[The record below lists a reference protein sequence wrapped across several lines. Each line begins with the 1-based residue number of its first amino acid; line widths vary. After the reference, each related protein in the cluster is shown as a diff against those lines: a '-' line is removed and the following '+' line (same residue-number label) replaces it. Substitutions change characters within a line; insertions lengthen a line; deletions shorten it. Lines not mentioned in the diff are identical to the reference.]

1 MHFGPPWFF
10 NCCFIDKSPSL
21 WYLLC
26 MQEKHKKQK
35 HAEELRVEGTISLT
49 GKAVGYVPVEGEE
62 DDIEIEESSLNTA
75 LHGDRVVI
83 LLHPKM
89 PHKRRS
95 GEVIEVLF
103 RAKTNF
109 VGKIEKKGNTV
120 FLLPDDRRMYRDIFI
135 AAENSK
141 DVKDGEKAFVK
152 ICEWTDPKKNPS
164 GEVLQIL
171 GNPGENNTEIQAI
184 ILEKGFETSFPK
196 TVEEEAERISR
207 EIPAEEIAR
216 RRDFRGI
223 LTFTIDPFD
232 AKDFDDALSIQTL
245 PNGDIE
251 VGVHIADASYYVTPG
266 SAIDKEAAYRG
277 TSVYLVDRVLPML
290 PEVLSNDVCSLK
302 PNEDKLTF
310 SAVFT
315 FDKSAKLAG
324 VHPKIVKEWYGRTII
339 HSDRRFTYEE
349 AQEILDMNAGDHASE
364 IRGLDDIA
372 ANLSRER
379 FAAGAISFEKDEIKI
394 LLDENGVATKIIK
407 KERTRSHKLIEDF
420 MLLANKKVAEHIAEI
435 GKKEERLFV
444 YRIHNQPDAERLR
457 ELSIF
462 LKTLGF
468 SLKID
473 QEGNISPKA
482 LNALLEE
489 TAGGQF
495 QNIVH
500 TTALRTMAKAMYSTK
515 NIGHF
520 GLGFEHYTHFTS
532 PIRRYPDILAHR
544 LLDTHLQNGN
554 IPEEL
559 WQEYEAMLRYASER
573 EVFAA
578 DAERSS
584 IKYKQVEYMLNKVG
598 QTFAGTITGVTEW
611 GIYVEDTETLVEG
624 MIRLRDMKDD
634 YYTLDEKHYC
644 LLGKNT
650 KKKYT
655 LGDAVSVKLIR
666 ADISARTLDF
676 IFA

>member
-1 MHFGPPWFF
+1 M
-10 NCCFIDKSPSL
+10 K
-21 WYLLC
+21 
-26 MQEKHKKQK
+26 EKKKK
-35 HAEELRVEGTISLT
+35 TEERWIEGNIFLT
-49 GKAVGYVPVEGEE
+49 AKAVGYVPAEGFDE
-62 DDIEIEESSLNTA
+62 DIEIEESSLNTA
-75 LHGDRVVI
+75 LHGDRVK
-83 LLHPKM
+83 LLLRPSI
-89 PHKRRS
+89 PNKRQT
-95 GEVIEVLF
+95 GEVAEVLF

-109 VGKIEKKGNTV
+109 VGKIEKKGGTT

-135 AAENSK
+135 APQNSK
-141 DVKDGEKAFVK
+141 DVEDGQKAFVK
-152 ICEWTDPKKNPS
+152 IKEWTDPKKSPS

-184 ILEKGFETSFPK
+184 ILEKGFDTSFPAG
-196 TVEEEAERISR
+196 VEREAEKISR
-207 EIPAEEIAR
+207 IIADEETAKR
-216 RRDFRGI
+216 KDFRDV

-232 AKDFDDALSIQTL
+232 AKDFDDAISIQTL
-245 PNGDIE
+245 ENGDIE

-315 FDKSAKLAG
+315 FAKNAKEAG
-324 VHPKIVKEWYGRTII
+324 VYPKIVRSWYGRTII
-339 HSDRRFTYEE
+339 HSNRRFTYEE
-349 AQEILDMNAGDHASE
+349 AQEVLDTGKGDYASE
-364 IRGLDDIA
+364 IRELDTIA
-372 ANLSRER
+372 ENLSRER
-379 FAAGAISFEKDEIKI
+379 FAAGSISFEKDEIKI
-394 LLDENGVATKIIK
+394 LLDENGVAVKIIK

-444 YRIHNQPDAERLR
+444 YRVHNQPDTERLR

-468 SLKID
+468 SLKVD
-473 QEGNISPKA
+473 DGGNISPKN

-500 TTALRTMAKAMYSTK
+500 TTALRTMAKATYSTK

-544 LLDTHLQNGN
+544 LLEAHLKDGK

-559 WQEYEAMLRYASER
+559 WQEYETMLRYASER

-578 DAERSS
+578 DAERAS
-584 IKYKQVEYMLNKVG
+584 IKYKQVEYMLDKVG
-598 QTFAGTITGVTEW
+598 ETFNGTITGVTEW
-611 GIYVEDTETLVEG
+611 GIYVEDKETLVEG
-624 MIRLRDMKDD
+624 MIRLRDLKDD
-634 YYTLDEKHYC
+634 FYTLDEKHYC

-655 LGDAVSVKLIR
+655 LGDSVSVKLLR
-666 ADISARTLDF
+666 ADMNARTLDF
-676 IFA
+676 IFT

>member
-1 MHFGPPWFF
+1 MT
-10 NCCFIDKSPSL
+10 
-21 WYLLC
+21 
-26 MQEKHKKQK
+26 EKTK
-35 HAEELRVEGTISLT
+35 HTEHQWVEGNISVT
-49 GKAVGYVPVEGEE
+49 SKAVGYVPVEGFEE
-62 DDIEIEESSLNTA
+62 DVEIDPESLHTA
-75 LHGDRVVI
+75 LHGDRVKV
-83 LLHPKM
+83 LLHQKIAG
-89 PHKRRS
+89 KRQS
-95 GEVIEVLF
+95 GEVAEVLF
-103 RAKTNF
+103 RVKTNF
-109 VGKIEKKGNTV
+109 VGKIEKKGNLI
-120 FLLPDDRRMYRDIFI
+120 FLIPDDRRMYRDIFI
-135 AAENSK
+135 APQNSK
-141 DVKDGEKAFVK
+141 DVKDGQKAFVK
-152 ICEWTDPKKNPS
+152 IKEWTDPKKSPS

-184 ILEKGFETSFPK
+184 ILEKGFDTTFPAG
-196 TVEEEAERISR
+196 VEHEAEKISR
-207 EIPAEEIAR
+207 VITNEEIAKR
-216 RRDFRGI
+216 KDFRGV

-232 AKDFDDALSIQTL
+232 AKDFDDAISMQTL

-251 VGVHIADASYYVTPG
+251 IGVHIADASYYVTPG

-315 FDKSAKLAG
+315 FDKSAKQAG
-324 VHPKIVKEWYGRTII
+324 VYPKITKEWFGRTII
-339 HSDRRFTYEE
+339 HSNRRFTYEE
-349 AQEILDMNAGDHASE
+349 AQEVLDTGEGDHVDE
-364 IRGLDDIA
+364 VRTLDAIA
-372 ANLSRER
+372 ENLSRER
-379 FAAGAISFEKDEIKI
+379 FAKGSISFEKDEIKI
-394 LLDENGVATKIIK
+394 LLDENGVAVKIIK

-444 YRIHNQPDAERLR
+444 YRVHNQPDTERLR

-468 SLKID
+468 SLKVD
-473 QEGNISPKA
+473 SEGNISPKD

-500 TTALRTMAKAMYSTK
+500 TTALRTMAKATYSTK
-515 NIGHF
+515 NVGHF

-544 LLDTHLQNGN
+544 LLEAHLKNGK

-559 WQEYEAMLRYASER
+559 WQEYETMLRYSSER

-584 IKYKQVEYMLNKVG
+584 IKYKQVEYMLDKVG
-598 QTFAGTITGVTEW
+598 QTFNGTITGVTEW
-611 GIYVEDTETLVEG
+611 GIYVEDKETLVEG
-624 MIRLRDMKDD
+624 MIRLRDLKDD
-634 YYTLDEKHYC
+634 YYTLDQKNYC
-644 LLGKNT
+644 LLGKNS

-655 LGDAVSVKLIR
+655 LGDLAEVKLLR
-666 ADISARTLDF
+666 ADMNARTLDF
-676 IFA
+676 VFV